1 MQPRK
6 QHLIE
11 TALTLFNEKG
21 YHATGIDLILAESK
35 VSKATL
41 YKHFRSKD
49 ELILTALA
57 LQHERVLGMIKEKI
71 TNATDVGSS
80 RVLAIFDA
88 LHTWFNSD
96 TFYGC
101 NFINASAEYSD
112 IKDPIHCYAAEH
124 KQAIVDYIRNELETE
139 DKSKADQIDL
149 LMEGAIVMAHTRGM
163 KNSAL
168 MAKQMARSFI
178 D

>member
-49 ELILTALA
+49 ELILAALA
-57 LQHERVLGMIKEKI
+57 IQHEHVLEMISNKI
-71 TNATDVGSS
+71 TNATEAGSS
-80 RVLAIFDA
+80 RILAMFDG
-88 LHTWFNSD
+88 LDTWFNSD

-101 NFINASAEYSD
+101 NFINASAEYANAE
-112 IKDPIHCYAAEH
+112 DPIHIYAAKH
-124 KQAIVDYIRNELETE
+124 KQSLVELVRSELSPE

-149 LMEGAIVMAHTRGM
+149 LWRAQ
-163 KNSAL
+163 L
-168 MAKQMARSFI
+168 
-178 D
+178 